1 MPLRPSSKAESGF
14 TMGPGNI
21 AGFPAGA
28 LLLLVAGAFADEHLP
43 DPLAA
48 GWEGEPVCERIH
60 DGVAQRVLRCT
71 FPPGVGHERH
81 YHAPHFGYVL
91 EGGRM
96 RVTDADGSEVVDIQ
110 SHTTWQS
117 DGIEWHEVVN
127 VGETTASFLIIEPKR

>member
-1 MPLRPSSKAESGF
+1 MRLVNTARFSV
-14 TMGPGNI
+14 
-21 AGFPAGA
+21 GA
-28 LLLLVAGAFADEHLP
+28 LPLLAAGVFADESLP

-48 GWEGEPVCERIH
+48 GWEGEPVCELIH

-96 RVTDADGSEVVDIQ
+96 QITDGDGTKVVDAR

-117 DGIEWHEVVN
+117 DGIGWHEVVN
-127 VGETTASFLIIEPKR
+127 VGETTASYLIIEPKR

>member
-1 MPLRPSSKAESGF
+1 MPLRPLLKGS
-14 TMGPGNI
+14 
-21 AGFPAGA
+21 A
-28 LLLLVAGAFADEHLP
+28 LLALSVGVAADEPLP

-48 GWEGEPVCERIH
+48 GWEGDSVCELVH

-71 FPPGVGHERH
+71 FPPGIGHERH

-96 RVTDADGSEVVDIQ
+96 RVTDAGGSRVVETA
-110 SHTTWQS
+110 SHRSWQS

-127 VGETTASFLIIEPKR
+127 VGETTASYLIIEPKRWPANR

>member
-14 TMGPGNI
+14 TMRLRDI
-21 AGFPAGA
+21 AGFSAGA
-28 LLLLVAGAFADEHLP
+28 LLSLAAGVFAGESLP

-91 EGGRM
+91 EGDRM
-96 RVTDADGSEVVDIQ
+96 RVTDADGTEVVDIR
-110 SHTTWQS
+110 SHTTWES